1 MPLFLHSKGRN
12 TSSNNWFTEMQRV
25 IPVVQRYKPKTEL
38 FQCVWLYSDALA
50 ELVEIPANPASH
62 QAQSESTGKSMIE
75 FDIPLM
81 HGRLAR
87 RPKPHH
93 YTGRWPEFLLS
104 SQRNCQT
111 QTATLDA
118 LQEMMTLPL
127 Q

>member
-1 MPLFLHSKGRN
+1 M
-12 TSSNNWFTEMQRV
+12 
-25 IPVVQRYKPKTEL
+25 
-38 FQCVWLYSDALA
+38 WLYSDALA
-50 ELVEIPANPASH
+50 ALLEIPANPASH
-62 QAQSESTGKSMIE
+62 QAQSDSTGKSMIE

-81 HGRLAR
+81 HGRLAS
-87 RPKPHH
+87 RPKPH

-118 LQEMMTLPL
+118 HALQEIMAMPL